1 VYSKRRFIFVIILI
15 ASLILNAQAAKVYG
29 TVYEWSDFNTP
40 LKNTIVEIEENHT
53 RLQYKIAGDGTYS
66 FDISPGNYIIK
77 AKYYNNN
84 ILEFS
89 GEEKLQ
95 IDKPDESRNLDLLL
109 FPPTDSEYEYLGD
122 INLTSEI
129 DAKESGLT
137 ETDFI
142 IIMLA
147 GLFIFLII
155 LFYIR
160 KRKKMTVIPG
170 EVEPSTETSG
180 NKIVTNESNN
190 KELHDE
196 LPDDLKEL
204 YEIILKKGGRTTQKE
219 LRKEVIYGEAK
230 VSLMI
235 ADLEDRG
242 LIKKIKRGRSNI
254 IIAEN
259 KK

>member
-1 VYSKRRFIFVIILI
+1 MFTKRRFVLLIILI
-15 ASLILNAQAAKVYG
+15 TSLILNAQAAKVYG
-29 TVYEWSDFNTP
+29 TIYEWSDFDNP

-53 RLQYKIAGDGTYS
+53 RLQYKISSDGSYT
-66 FDISPGNYIIK
+66 FDISPGSYIIK

-95 IDKPDESRNLDLLL
+95 IDKPDESRNIDLLL

-122 INLTSEI
+122 INLTGEI
-129 DAKESGLT
+129 DAKEYGLT
-137 ETDFI
+137 DYI

-155 LFYIR
+155 LFYI
-160 KRKKMTVIPG
+160 KNRKKKPVIPG
-170 EVEPSTETSG
+170 EVEPEETPG
-180 NKIVTNESNN
+180 NIIITNKNN
-190 KELHDE
+190 NMELHDE
-196 LPDDLKEL
+196 LPDDLREL
-204 YEIILKKGGRTTQKE
+204 YDIILKKGGRTTQKD

-242 LIKKIKRGRSNI
+242 FIKKIKKGRSNI

>member
-1 VYSKRRFIFVIILI
+1 VFTKRQFVLLI
-15 ASLILNAQAAKVYG
+15 VLITSLILNAQAAKVYG
-29 TVYEWSDFNTP
+29 TIYEWSDFDNP
-40 LKNTIVEIEENHT
+40 LKNAIVEIEENHT
-53 RLQYKIAGDGTYS
+53 RLQYKISGDGTYS

-84 ILEFS
+84 ILDFS

-95 IDKPDESRNLDLLL
+95 IDKPDESRNLDILL

-122 INLTSEI
+122 INLTGEI
-129 DAKESGLT
+129 DANESGS
-137 ETDFI
+137 TDYI
-142 IIMLA
+142 IIMFA
-147 GLFIFLII
+147 GLFILLII

-160 KRKKMTVIPG
+160 KRKKKPVITD
-170 EVEPSTETSG
+170 ESEPTPEPPG
-180 NKIVTNESNN
+180 NKIGRDEKNN
-190 KELHDE
+190 TELHTE

-204 YEIILKKGGRTTQKE
+204 YEIILKKGGRITQKD